1 MAVLNTN
8 IIELY
13 FDNIITAYNEGNIKQ
28 AENQVMQLSSSQ
40 SSELLLFLFNNFEYL
55 QNKNIIPFVLE
66 CIF

>member
-28 AENQVMQLSSSQ
+28 AENLIINLSSTQNSQ
-40 SSELLLFLFNNFEYL
+40 LLLFLFNNFEYL